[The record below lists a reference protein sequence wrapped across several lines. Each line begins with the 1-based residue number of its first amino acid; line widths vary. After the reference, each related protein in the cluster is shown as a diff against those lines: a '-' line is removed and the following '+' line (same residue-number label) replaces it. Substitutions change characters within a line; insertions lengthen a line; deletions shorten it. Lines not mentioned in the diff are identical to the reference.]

1 MRAQTLAFSLLVA
14 GFAGSA
20 PAAVPVNDGA
30 ILDRRTEESTKKVEI
45 KLITGKAQTFTKG
58 INCSVTKPKKDNAV
72 TSPTQKPDA
81 NRGTTTL
88 DRTDPTIRT
97 SPAFIKPTITGSTGT
112 GSKPAADWTAGPRA
126 DREGTGQAIGGMETV
141 QTSIQPN
148 RKVFEGMGR
157 EVGSD
162 GTLMEALDRNSAIRT
177 QTGLTFNETIH
188 GMSFLTQ
195 AFNLPNLSTA
205 SMTSQG
211 TRGFAQPTSPRGQTR
226 SPQTISLCPAGMSGE
241 GTAASPCVATGCSTT
256 PYGTTPASGCVA
268 RRYNDTADNVSF
280 AIEREAARAK
290 AAQQPLSTD
299 ELMAAVRQYQSR

>member
-1 MRAQTLAFSLLVA
+1 MRAQTLMFALLVA

-20 PAAVPVNDGA
+20 LAAVPVNDGA

-45 KLITGKAQTFTKG
+45 KLITGKTQTFTKG

-81 NRGTTTL
+81 NRGATTL

-97 SPAFIKPTITGSTGT
+97 SPAFAKPKAAASTAAGPQ
-112 GSKPAADWTAGPRA
+112 GAADWTAGPRA
-126 DREGTGQAIGGMETV
+126 DREGTGQVIGGMETV
-141 QTSIQPN
+141 QASIQPN
-148 RKVFEGMGR
+148 RQVFERMSR

-177 QTGLTFNETIH
+177 QTGLAFNETIH

-195 AFNLPNLSTA
+195 AFNLPNLATA
-205 SMTSQG
+205 SMSSQG
-211 TRGFAQPTSPRGQTR
+211 TRGVALPTSKGGRTR
-226 SPQTISLCPAGMSGE
+226 PTETISLCPTGTSGE
-241 GTAASPCVATGCSTT
+241 GTAAP
-256 PYGTTPASGCVA
+256 GCVSP
-268 RRYNDTADNVSF
+268 RYIDTVGNVSP
-280 AIEREAARAK
+280 AIEREAARAN

-299 ELMAAVRQYQSR
+299 ELSAAVGQYQSR